1 MRRLWLVPAGLA
13 LVCLAAALILHL
25 TRESGAAAE
34 VRQNGR
40 TIAVLPLD
48 RDTTLTVTAPDG
60 GSNTVTVSGGRVC
73 VSHADC
79 PDGICVR
86 QGWKSYRG
94 EDIVCLP
101 HSLVILIKGGDA
113 HVDAV
118 AQ

>member
-1 MRRLWLVPAGLA
+1 MKRLWLIPAGLA
-13 LVCLAAALILHL
+13 LICLAALLILRL
-25 TRESGAAAE
+25 TRAPGAAAE

-40 TIAVLPLD
+40 TIATLPLD
-48 RDTTLTVTAPDG
+48 RDATLTVPAPGG
-60 GSNTVTVSGGRVC
+60 GSNTVTVSGGRVR

-101 HSLVILIKGGDA
+101 HGLVILIKGGDA